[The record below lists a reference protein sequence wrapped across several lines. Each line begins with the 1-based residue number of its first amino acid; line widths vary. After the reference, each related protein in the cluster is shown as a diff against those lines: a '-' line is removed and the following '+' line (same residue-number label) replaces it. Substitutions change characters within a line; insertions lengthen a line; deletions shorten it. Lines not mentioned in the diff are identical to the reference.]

1 MKFSQSYMKYT
12 WSIKAISP
20 IFDKKMKNTIKP
32 IKNYLSFFFF
42 FSLSTKKEKKKEK
55 QINQQKI

>member
-1 MKFSQSYMKYT
+1 MKYT